1 VLILLPALAAW
12 MEFLGF
18 GLPRIPAV
26 PQIYPSNFA
35 GPDGFPFWVRY
46 CHFFNFLFVTMLIR
60 SGLSI
65 LVAHPRL
72 YFNNNCSVGRFRPRR
87 DDPLGRSQLQGDSNV
102 QSAKRESD
110 VAELT
115 TCISIAGRTLN
126 RQTENTFV
134 RYAANEM

>member
-1 VLILLPALAAW
+1 MIPLDAAHASVHYPPDRRFRVWIRPSILITVAVLILLPALAAG

-35 GPDGFPFWVRY
+35 GPHGFPFWVRY

-65 LVAHPRL
+65 LADHPRL
-72 YFNNNCSVGRFRPRR
+72 YFNNDCSPGSEWIRFTPIVVPTDRLCPIC
-87 DDPLGRSQLQGDSNV
+87 G
-102 QSAKRESD
+102 E
-110 VAELT
+110 
-115 TCISIAGRTLN
+115 
-126 RQTENTFV
+126 
-134 RYAANEM
+134 